1 MLERHAKSKLLPDLY
16 VFPGGR
22 VEDGDQVLRERLS
35 GFTGHDPRH
44 KVPHLDPER
53 VATFLVAAIRE
64 TFEEAGILFARKRG
78 SSGLLDPE
86 ELEPLLCHR
95 LALQS
100 GDLAFADIIERNEL
114 ELAAECLT
122 VHGHWITPEV
132 APWRFDTVF
141 FSALAPPGQR
151 AQHDGVE
158 ASSHIWIRPEDAL
171 DQMRS
176 GQRQI
181 IFPTAC
187 NLETLGGFRNT
198 EQVLAASLGR
208 PVLPV
213 LPVLEERDGQ
223 RLLVI
228 PSDAGYPTT
237 EDHSLATIP
246 RSQPQT

>member
-1 MLERHAKSKLLPDLY
+1 MLERHAKSELLPDLY

-22 VEDGDQVLRERLS
+22 VENADQALVQHLS

-53 VATFLVAAIRE
+53 VAIFLVAAIRE
-64 TFEEAGILFARKRG
+64 TFEESGILFARKRG
-78 SSGLLDPE
+78 GSGLLVPE
-86 ELEPLLCHR
+86 ELEPLLRHR
-95 LALQS
+95 LEVQS
-100 GDLAFADIIERNEL
+100 GGLAFADIIERNDL

-132 APWRFDTVF
+132 VPWRFDTVF
-141 FSALAPPGQR
+141 FSASAPPGQLAR
-151 AQHDGVE
+151 HDGVE

-171 DQMRS
+171 DEMRR
-176 GQRQI
+176 GKRQI

-198 EQVLAASLGR
+198 EQALAASLR
-208 PVLPV
+208 RPVMPVLPV
-213 LPVLEERDGQ
+213 LVERDGQ
-223 RLLVI
+223 RMLVI

-237 EDHSLATIP
+237 EDPSLAPFP
-246 RSQPQT
+246 RLQPQT